1 MTKDSYL
8 NNLGKHIAAL
18 REKAGLSQNELALKC
33 DKDRQSLNRLEKG
46 RINPTA
52 YYLKQIAEQ
61 LEVPVRDLLD
71 F

>member
-1 MTKDSYL
+1 MTKETYL
-8 NNLGKHIAAL
+8 KGLGNHIAAL

-46 RINPTA
+46 RINPSA
-52 YYLKQIAEQ
+52 YYLKQLADQ
-61 LEVPVRDLLD
+61 LEIPVKDLLD